1 MSLEQQ
7 IRDAYKTTLG
17 RDVDSD
23 GSLGYWMN
31 QGDNW
36 QSAFQTAAAAE
47 ISARPTN
54 YPTLTGTQTQQQQQV
69 ANSAQSLYGRSADQL
84 TAAGQGYGTGIGLYP
99 GHALGQPDHAAIGGA
114 DPHPVS
120 ALYA

>member
-47 ISARPTN
+47 ISARPAKSTS
-54 YPTLTGTQTQQQQQV
+54 GF
-69 ANSAQSLYGRSADQL
+69 A
-84 TAAGQGYGTGIGLYP
+84 
-99 GHALGQPDHAAIGGA
+99 
-114 DPHPVS
+114 
-120 ALYA
+120 